1 MMIDDSHNPAL
12 KTWVPGAEGHL
23 EFPIQNLPHC
33 IFSVGDGQPK
43 GGVAIGDYIL
53 DISAVIATAL
63 TDADALAPV
72 AGPTLNPFLA
82 LPSEK
87 RAEIR
92 RTVSGLLAEGSPCAD
107 VQGLLH
113 RADECHFHVPAKVG
127 DYSDFFAGI
136 YHAQTAG
143 KMFRPDNPLLPNYK
157 HVPIAYHGRASSI
170 RVSGHPL
177 VHPIGQR
184 APHGATVPDYGL
196 STRLDFEL
204 EIGMWV
210 SGGNELG
217 TPIPIANSGSNLA
230 GFCLLNDWS
239 ARDIQ
244 AWETQPLGPFLGKNF
259 LTTVSPFVVTTEAL
273 APYRKAQPARPDGDP
288 APLPYL
294 LDSEDQANGA
304 FDIHLEVH
312 LTTAKMRELGL
323 SPYRLTRASS
333 MDLYWTPA
341 QMIAHHTANGCD
353 LRPGDLLG
361 TGTVTSPHP
370 DGYGSLL
377 ELTSG
382 GKNPITLE
390 SGETRTFLQEGDEIT
405 FTGWCEREGYA
416 RIGFGEARGRVIAN
430 PGASA

>member
-12 KTWVPGAEGHL
+12 KTWVPGADGHL

-33 IFSVGDGQPK
+33 IFSVGDSQPK

-53 DISAVIATAL
+53 DIGAVIAAAL
-63 TDADALAPV
+63 ADADALAPV

-87 RAEIR
+87 RREIR
-92 RTVSGLLAEGSPCAD
+92 QMVSGLLVVGSPCAD
-107 VQGLLH
+107 VEGLLH
-113 RADECHFHVPAKVG
+113 RAAECHFHVPAKVG

-184 APHGATVPDYGL
+184 APHGATTPDYGL

-288 APLPYL
+288 APQPYL

-341 QMIAHHTANGCD
+341 QMIAHHTSNGCD

-382 GKNPITLE
+382 GKNPVTLE
-390 SGETRTFLQEGDEIT
+390 SGETRTFLQEGDEII

-430 PGASA
+430 PGVSV